1 MNILIALLIFSVI
14 VIIHELGHF
23 LLARLNGVEVTEFSL
38 GMGPRL
44 ITLVKTDNGIRIR
57 FFASSKVCETTEGW
71 EHKTKYSIKILP
83 FGGSCIMLGEDDVVE
98 SDKAFCNKNVYA
110 RMSVV
115 FAGPFFNFL
124 LAFIFSV
131 IIIASAGYDKP
142 SVASVQEGTPAM
154 EAGLKE
160 GDEIVKIN
168 NKKIHIDREISSYF
182 LFHPMTEND
191 VVNLVVKR
199 NGEKIKFTIKPEL
212 IRTESL
218 DDGFAKAVT
227 QKEEEGQYSYKIGF
241 THGTEQVKANA
252 WEVLKYSVYEVK
264 YWIVTTVESLRML
277 ITGKVGADEISGPVG
292 IVNMVGDIVNESK
305 DYGLNVVVNTLLS
318 FSILL
323 SANLGVMN
331 LLPIPA
337 LDGGRLLFMIIEVI
351 RRKPIAPE
359 KEGIVTM
366 IGFALLMVLMVF
378 VMYNDIVRIITK

>member
-1 MNILIALLIFSVI
+1 MNIVIALFIFSVI

-23 LLARLNGVEVTEFSL
+23 LLARFNGVEVTEFSL

-44 ITLVKTDNGIRIR
+44 ITLVKTDNGIRIK

-98 SDKAFCNKNVYA
+98 SERAFCKKNVYA
-110 RMSVV
+110 RMSIV
-115 FAGPFFNFL
+115 FAGPFFNFI
-124 LAFIFSV
+124 LAFVLSI
-131 IIIASAGYDKP
+131 IIIAVSGFDKP
-142 SVASVQEGTPAM
+142 LVTSVQSGAPA
-154 EAGLKE
+154 EAAGLKA

-182 LFHPMTEND
+182 TFHPLKGED
-191 VVNLVVKR
+191 SVELVVKR
-199 NGEKIKFTIKPEL
+199 DGEKISMTVQPQL
-212 IRTESL
+212 VPVESVT
-218 DDGFAKAVT
+218 DGLAQGATADKGEV
-227 QKEEEGQYSYKIGF
+227 QYSYKIGF
-241 THGTEQVKANA
+241 MHASPRVKGNA
-252 WEVLKYSVYEVK
+252 WQVLKYSVYEVK
-264 YWIVTTVESLRML
+264 YWIVTTVESLKML
-277 ITGKVGADEISGPVG
+277 VTGKVGANEISGPVG
-292 IVNMVGDIVNESK
+292 IVGMVGDLVDESK
-305 DYGLNVVVNTLLS
+305 SFGWSTVVITLMY

-359 KEGIVTM
+359 KEGLVTM
-366 IGFALLMVLMVF
+366 IGFVLLMALMVF
-378 VMYNDIVRIITK
+378 VMFNDISKLITG

>member
-1 MNILIALLIFSVI
+1 MNIVIALFIFSVI

-23 LLARLNGVEVTEFSL
+23 LLARFNGVEVTEFSL

-44 ITLVKTDNGIRIR
+44 ITLVKTDNGIRIK

-98 SDKAFCNKNVYA
+98 SERAFCKKNVYA
-110 RMSVV
+110 RMSIV
-115 FAGPFFNFL
+115 FAGPFFNFI
-124 LAFIFSV
+124 LAFVLSI
-131 IIIASAGYDKP
+131 IIIAVSGFDKP
-142 SVASVQEGTPAM
+142 LVTSVQSGAPA
-154 EAGLKE
+154 EAAGLKA

-182 LFHPMTEND
+182 TFHPLKGED
-191 VVNLVVKR
+191 SVELVVKR
-199 NGEKIKFTIKPEL
+199 DGEKISMTVQPQLVPI
-212 IRTESL
+212 ESVT
-218 DDGFAKAVT
+218 DGLAQGATADKGEV
-227 QKEEEGQYSYKIGF
+227 QYSYKIGF
-241 THGTEQVKANA
+241 VHGSPRIKGNA
-252 WEVLKYSVYEVK
+252 WQVLKYSVYEVK
-264 YWIVTTVESLRML
+264 YWIVTTVESLKML
-277 ITGKVGADEISGPVG
+277 VTGKVGANEISGPVG
-292 IVNMVGDIVNESK
+292 IVGMVGDLVDESK
-305 DYGLNVVVNTLLS
+305 SFGWSTVVITLMY

-359 KEGIVTM
+359 KEGLVTM
-366 IGFALLMVLMVF
+366 IGFVLLMALMVF
-378 VMYNDIVRIITK
+378 VMFNDISKLITG

>member
-1 MNILIALLIFSVI
+1 MNIIIALLIFSVI

-23 LLARLNGVEVTEFSL
+23 LLARFNGVEVTEFSL

-44 ITLVKTDNGIRIR
+44 ITLVKTDNGIRIK

-98 SDKAFCNKNVYA
+98 SDRAFCKKNVYA
-110 RMSVV
+110 RMSIV

-124 LAFIFSV
+124 LAFVLSI
-131 IIIASAGYDKP
+131 IIIAVAGFDKP
-142 SVASVQEGTPAM
+142 LVTSVQSGTPAE

-182 LFHPMTEND
+182 TFHPLEGDENIK
-191 VVNLVVKR
+191 LVIKR
-199 NGEKIKFTIKPEL
+199 DGEKITMSVKPQL
-212 IRTESL
+212 VPVESIT
-218 DDGFAKAVT
+218 DGLAQGAAAD
-227 QKEEEGQYSYKIGF
+227 KEEVQYSYKIGF
-241 THGTEQVKANA
+241 MHGAPKVKGNA
-252 WEVLKYSVYEVK
+252 WQVLKYSVYEVK
-264 YWIVTTVESLRML
+264 YWIVTTVESLGML
-277 ITGKVGADEISGPVG
+277 VTGKVGADEIAGPVG
-292 IVNMVGDIVNESK
+292 VVSMVGDLVNESK
-305 DYGLNVVVNTLLS
+305 GFGWSTVIITLMY

-337 LDGGRLLFMIIEVI
+337 LDGGRLLFMIVEVI

-366 IGFALLMVLMVF
+366 IGFVLLMALMVF
-378 VMYNDIVRIITK
+378 VMFNDISRLITG